1 MEKTAIERHF
11 PHNAQVVFAK
21 PSLLMQALVIFLRLK
36 GNRLKKE
43 HLATLQA
50 EFRTRER
57 PSAAP
62 LPPSLERLCHI
73 RREYIQGYPVFHLS
87 PKRANTRKHIL
98 YTHGGAYVNPLQRV
112 HWLLIESLIR
122 RTGASFTVPTYPL
135 APEHDHQGAFQL
147 LEQLYISLCRE
158 NQARNIVL
166 MGDSAGGGLA
176 LAQSLRYRDA
186 GFERPGRLIL
196 LAPWVDVTNNAPDTE
211 IFEREDPMLGI
222 EATRW
227 CGQAWAGSLCT
238 DNPLVS
244 PLFGDLR
251 ALPPIDIYQGTL
263 DMLTPASR
271 SLAKKVTAAGG
282 QARLFEYNGAFHVFP
297 ALPFTAEAKDVI
309 ERIANSLL

>member
-36 GNRLKKE
+36 GNRLSKE
-43 HLATLQA
+43 RLATLQA
-50 EFRTRER
+50 EFGTRVQ
-57 PSAAP
+57 PTAAP
-62 LPPSLERLCHI
+62 LPRSLKRLCHI
-73 RREYIQGYPVFHLS
+73 RREYIQGYPVFHLA
-87 PKRANTRKHIL
+87 PKRTNTRKHIL

-122 RTGASFTVPTYPL
+122 RTGVSVTVPTYPL
-135 APEHDHQGAFQL
+135 APEHDHQRAFQL

-158 NQARNIVL
+158 IPARNIVL

-176 LAQSLRYRDA
+176 LSQALRYRDS
-186 GFERPGRLIL
+186 GLELPGRLIL
-196 LAPWVDVTNNAPDTE
+196 LAPWVDITNNTPDTE

-222 EATRW
+222 EVTRW
-227 CGQAWAGSLCT
+227 CGQTWAGDLSP

-244 PLFGDLR
+244 PLFGDLS

-271 SLAKKVTAAGG
+271 SLAKKVAAVGG
-282 QARLFEYNGAFHVFP
+282 QARLFEYHGAFHVFP

-309 ERIANSLL
+309 GRIADSLL